1 MATRGVKITN
11 LNTIAN
17 ASLTGNIVIPVV
29 DPTMTLAA
37 PDGETLKT
45 SVTQLANFILNSA
58 GPANV
63 ANTVRNN
70 AQPNI
75 TSTGTLVGL
84 NVAGITNLGAVGN
97 VRITGGAPGQTLT
110 TYGNGLL
117 YWGTDSTPGQPNN
130 SVQFNS
136 SNAFTG
142 SANFTFDSSTSTLNI
157 TNINAG
163 NIDANTANVDTLTV
177 GNFHLANVGNGT
189 VQQVL
194 GIVNQSTQQL
204 GWKTVPVY
212 YVTVNMRDGSSYLSS
227 PDPVLRVYPVWQRNP
242 EDPNT
247 APYLDLNVTQI

>member
-17 ASLTGNIVIPVV
+17 SSLTGTIVIPVV

-45 SVTQLANFILNSA
+45 SVNQLANFILNSA

-84 NVAGITNLGAVGN
+84 NVSGITNLGAVAN
-97 VRITGGAPGQTLT
+97 VRITGGTPGQTLS

-136 SNAFTG
+136 SNAFAG
-142 SANFTFDSSTSTLNI
+142 SANFTFDSSTSTLNV
-157 TNINAG
+157 TNIDAG
-163 NIDANTANVDTLTV
+163 NIVANTANVGTLTV
-177 GNFHLANVGNGT
+177 GNLNLPVGNGT
-189 VQQVL
+189 QQQVL
-194 GIVNQSTQQL
+194 GIIDQSTQQL

-212 YVTVNMRDGSSYLSS
+212 YVTVNMRNGSNYLSS
-227 PDPVLRVYPVWQRNP
+227 PDPVLRVYPVGQR
-242 EDPNT
+242 DGT
-247 APYLDLNVTQI
+247 FLDLNVTQI

>member
-1 MATRGVKITN
+1 MATRGVKITGLNN
-11 LNTIAN
+11 LAN
-17 ASLTGNIVIPVV
+17 VDLNGNIVIPVV
-29 DPTMTLAA
+29 DPTVTLAT
-37 PDGETLKT
+37 PDGQTLR
-45 SVTQLANFILNSA
+45 SNVNQIGNYILNEA
-58 GPANV
+58 GNLFPSANV
-63 ANTVRNN
+63 ANTVKNN

-75 TSTGTLVGL
+75 TSTGTLIGL
-84 NVAGITNLGAVGN
+84 NVAGISNLGAVGN
-97 VRITGGAPGQTLT
+97 VRITGGTSGQTLT

-136 SNAFTG
+136 SNAFAG
-142 SANFTFDSSTSTLNI
+142 SANFTFDSSTSTLSI

-163 NIDANTANVDTLTV
+163 NIDANSATVDTLTV

-212 YVTVNMRDGSSYLSS
+212 YVTVNLRDSTSYLSS
-227 PDPVLRVYPVWQRNP
+227 PDPVLRVYPVGQR
-242 EDPNT
+242 DGT
-247 APYLDLNVTQI
+247 YLDLNVTQI

>member
-1 MATRGVKITN
+1 MATRGVKITG

-17 ASLTGNIVIPVV
+17 ITGNILIPVV
-29 DPTMTLAA
+29 DPTISVAA
-37 PDGETLKT
+37 PDGETLKST
-45 SVTQLANFILNSA
+45 VGSIATFILNNS
-58 GPANV
+58 GPASV

-75 TSTGTLVGL
+75 TSTGTLIGL
-84 NVAGITNLGAVGN
+84 NVSGITNLGEISN
-97 VRITGGAPGQTLT
+97 VRITGGTSGQTLN
-110 TYGNGLL
+110 TYGNGML

-136 SNAFTG
+136 SNAFAG
-142 SANFTFDSSTSTLNI
+142 SANFTFNSSTSTLSV
-157 TNINAG
+157 TNISAG
-163 NIDANTANVDTLTV
+163 NISANNANLDTLTV

-212 YVTVNMRDGSSYLSS
+212 YVTVNMRDSTSYLSS
-227 PDPVLRVYPVWQRNP
+227 PDPVLRVYTVGQR
-242 EDPNT
+242 DGS
-247 APYLDLNVTQI
+247 YLDLNVTQI

>member
-17 ASLTGNIVIPVV
+17 SSLTGNIVIPVV

-45 SVTQLANFILNSA
+45 SVNQLANFILNSA

-84 NVAGITNLGAVGN
+84 NVAGITNLGAVAN
-97 VRITGGAPGQTLT
+97 VKITGGTAGQTLT
-110 TYGNGLL
+110 TYGNGTL

-136 SNAFTG
+136 SNAFAG
-142 SANFTFDSSTSTLNI
+142 SANFTFNNSTSTLSV
-157 TNINAG
+157 TNINVG
-163 NIDANTANVDTLTV
+163 NIDANTATLDTLTV
-177 GNFHLANVGNGT
+177 GNLNLPVGNGT
-189 VQQVL
+189 QQQVL
-194 GIVNQSTQQL
+194 GIINQSTQQL

-227 PDPVLRVYPVWQRNP
+227 PDPVLRVYPVGQR
-242 EDPNT
+242 DGSF
-247 APYLDLNVTQI
+247 LDLNVTQI

>member
-1 MATRGVKITN
+1 MATLGVKITN

-84 NVAGITNLGAVGN
+84 NVAGISNLGAVGN
-97 VRITGGAPGQTLT
+97 VRITGGSPGQTLN
-110 TYGNGLL
+110 TYGNGML

-136 SNAFTG
+136 SNAFAG
-142 SANFTFDSSTSTLNI
+142 SANFTFDNSTSTLSI
-157 TNINAG
+157 TNV
-163 NIDANTANVDTLTV
+163 DANNANIDTLTV

-189 VQQVL
+189 AQQVL

-212 YVTVNMRDGSSYLSS
+212 YVTVNMRDSSSYLSS
-227 PDPVLRVYPVWQRNP
+227 PDPVLRVYPVGQR
-242 EDPNT
+242 DGS
-247 APYLDLNVTQI
+247 YLDLNVTQI

>member
-84 NVAGITNLGAVGN
+84 NVAGISNLGAVGN
-97 VRITGGAPGQTLT
+97 VRITGGSPGQTLN
-110 TYGNGLL
+110 TYGNGML

-136 SNAFTG
+136 SNAFAG
-142 SANFTFDSSTSTLNI
+142 SANFTFDNSTSTLSI
-157 TNINAG
+157 TNV
-163 NIDANTANVDTLTV
+163 DANNANIDTLTV

-189 VQQVL
+189 AQQVL

-212 YVTVNMRDGSSYLSS
+212 YVTVNMRDSSSYLSS
-227 PDPVLRVYPVWQRNP
+227 PDPVLRVYPVGQR
-242 EDPNT
+242 DGS
-247 APYLDLNVTQI
+247 YLDLNVTQI

>member
-1 MATRGVKITN
+1 MATRGVKITG

-17 ASLTGNIVIPVV
+17 NVLSSNTLIPVV
-29 DPTMTLAA
+29 DPTISLAA
-37 PDGETLKT
+37 PDGETLKAST
-45 SVTQLANFILNSA
+45 AQLANFILNQS

-75 TSTGTLVGL
+75 TSTGTLIGL
-84 NVAGITNLGAVGN
+84 NVAGISNLGAVGN

-110 TYGNGLL
+110 TNGNGLL

-136 SNAFTG
+136 SNAFAG

-189 VQQVL
+189 QQQVL

-212 YVTVNMRDGSSYLSS
+212 YVTVDMRDGSNYLSS
-227 PDPVLRVYPVWQRNP
+227 PDPVLRVYPVGQR
-242 EDPNT
+242 DGS
-247 APYLDLNVTQI
+247 YLDLNVAQI